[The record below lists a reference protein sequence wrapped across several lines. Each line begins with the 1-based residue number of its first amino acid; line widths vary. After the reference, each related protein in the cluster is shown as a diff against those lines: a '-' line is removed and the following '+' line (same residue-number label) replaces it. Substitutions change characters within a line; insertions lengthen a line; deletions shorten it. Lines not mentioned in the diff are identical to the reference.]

1 MYRTQPLTSWI
12 VPNLFKW
19 SLLRFKIPKPAFPLS
34 IYFIFFLV
42 FFSRQKLIYLLHFNI
57 KIITSTNNSRNQDI
71 SFNSVRYLFC
81 QLHYVLCNFLR
92 RNRVFFKLFVP
103 QCNNTILGA
112 KSTIQPLTWWIIP
125 SVITAGIDF
134 PVVTYFVLFL
144 FFFHFMWF
152 YVFNNGFSYN

>member
-1 MYRTQPLTSWI
+1 MTQWHLNIWKVKIWLPQERKELSKWNKKHFFLFQKFSLLDIQNKLAKMYRTQPLTSWI

-92 RNRVFFKLFVP
+92 RNRVFF
-103 QCNNTILGA
+103 
-112 KSTIQPLTWWIIP
+112 
-125 SVITAGIDF
+125 
-134 PVVTYFVLFL
+134 
-144 FFFHFMWF
+144 
-152 YVFNNGFSYN
+152 